1 MLFKILLNF
10 IYGYKQVEIEGYYLE
25 RFLNE
30 ILKNSIFVWKIDR
43 IQINKV
49 RINASNSAIIDL
61 KEIALKN
68 QCLMKITKDCGIPA
82 IVKRYKKRRYI
93 FGLSFTF
100 FIMIFAISRF
110 IWNIDVSGNI
120 EIDKKQVIEIA
131 KKSGLSIGKY
141 KQKIDTESV
150 IKDIKNSLDNVS
162 WVGVDYKGTNA
173 IIKIVEGQKIPMVV
187 NENDFC
193 NIVAKKDGEIQKIVA
208 QNGTVMCKDGDNV
221 KQGQILIA
229 GWMEGLY
236 TGKYFVNSEGSVK
249 AKISY
254 SETTKI
260 YKNEIERKHTGKR
273 DKKVS
278 IKMKNLQINL
288 FKRVSKFKKYDTI
301 ETIKSLR
308 LSSNFYLP
316 IKFVIYDSFEVEEIK
331 KYNDFETAKTNGE
344 LTAKSKLDKKIK
356 GELINSDTKI
366 TEYNDYYSV
375 TVYYD
380 VIEEI
385 GTKEKI

>member
-82 IVKRYKKRRYI
+82 IVKKYRKRRYI
-93 FGLSFTF
+93 FGLSFAF

-173 IIKIVEGQKIPMVV
+173 IIKIVEGQKTPMVV

-193 NIVAKKDGEIQKIVA
+193 NIVAKKDGVIQKVVA

-344 LTAKSKLDKKIK
+344 LTAKRKLDEKIK

>member
-61 KEIALKN
+61 KEIVYKN

>member
-82 IVKRYKKRRYI
+82 IVKKYRKRRYI
-93 FGLSFTF
+93 FGLSFAF

-173 IIKIVEGQKIPMVV
+173 IIKIVEGQKTPMVV

-193 NIVAKKDGEIQKIVA
+193 NIVAKKDGVIQKVVA

-331 KYNDFETAKTNGE
+331 KYNDF
-344 LTAKSKLDKKIK
+344 
-356 GELINSDTKI
+356 
-366 TEYNDYYSV
+366 
-375 TVYYD
+375 
-380 VIEEI
+380 
-385 GTKEKI
+385 